1 MIWGLAEVDEQRQ
14 AEWDRYVSRLPCC
27 SVCGNTIYPGQKLS
41 RVVIQK
47 EEINLC
53 AECVEDIIEGQ
64 ELFYDVP

>member
-14 AEWDRYVSRLPCC
+14 AEWDRYVSRLPHC

-47 EEINLC
+47 EEIVIC